1 MSSSLMETRFQALQ
15 VTLSGRHVEIT
26 PALEDHVR
34 KGIEKL
40 TKFSDGILEVQA
52 ILSVEKWAHR
62 AEINIGADGY
72 HLHGESTTEDLY
84 KSIDVAIS
92 RIQTQILKHKEKIRD
107 HRLHKGEAPPAKL
120 GIQVDV
126 ISGEDIEH
134 GETHPRV
141 IHSRNYAIKPMS
153 VDEAAM
159 QMDLIGQDVL
169 VFINSESTRLNVL
182 SRRKDGN
189 YELIAPDIR
198 S

>member
-1 MSSSLMETRFQALQ
+1 MIALQ

-52 ILSVEKWAHR
+52 ILSVEKLAHR

-72 HLHGESTTEDLY
+72 SLHGESTTEDLY

-92 RIQTQILKHKEKIRD
+92 RIQTQILRHKEKIRD

-120 GIQVDV
+120 GVQVDV
-126 ISGEDIEH
+126 LSGEDIEH
-134 GETHPRV
+134 GESHPRV
-141 IHSRNYAIKPMS
+141 IRSRNYAIKPMS

-169 VFINSESTRLNVL
+169 VFINSENNHLNVL

-189 YELIAPDIR
+189 YELIAPDLKG
-198 S
+198 